1 MIPHEFAR
9 AAPAAVLE
17 ELVGREQPIFDRLRV
32 ELHLVARDRV
42 DQRADHLVERV
53 QQEGHVQD
61 QRRAQA
67 FRVVR
72 LQNVQD
78 LDGQEQ
84 KKSQSQHA
92 LTRRLAQCKLRT
104 NLEVANDGF
113 FGLSA

>member
-1 MIPHEFAR
+1 
-9 AAPAAVLE
+9 
-17 ELVGREQPIFDRLRV
+17 
-32 ELHLVARDRV
+32 
-42 DQRADHLVERV
+42 V

-78 LDGQEQ
+78 LDGQESP
-84 KKSQSQHA
+84 KKKPPSQHA
-92 LTRRLAQCKLRT
+92 FTRLLAQSNLRT
-104 NLEVANDGF
+104 ILEVANDGF